1 MSMTDTEAMTAL
13 IDQFNQSSA
22 QVMDVKTSWFEL
34 HLNKQAV
41 LTQPISASDQP
52 QATNAAE
59 PAPGSPSTPAAT
71 RSSATMVTAPL
82 VGVAYLAAEPKA
94 KPFVQVGTHVKAGE
108 TLCVIEAMK
117 MINEVPSP
125 VSGTVKEVLVKN
137 AAMVEF
143 DEPLFAIEETKA

>member
-1 MSMTDTEAMTAL
+1 MSVTDTEAMTAL

-22 QVMDVKTSWFEL
+22 QVMDVKTSEFEL
-34 HLNKQAV
+34 HLNKQATATPPTV
-41 LTQPISASDQP
+41 AKDQSLVAAAPEQVVSATP
-52 QATNAAE
+52 T
-59 PAPGSPSTPAAT
+59 APS
-71 RSSATMVTAPL
+71 SSATMVTAPL

-94 KPFVQVGTHVKAGE
+94 EPFVQVGTHVKAGE

-143 DEPLFAIEETKA
+143 DEPLFAIEETNA

>member
-1 MSMTDTEAMTAL
+1 MSVTDTEAMTAL

-22 QVMDVKTSWFEL
+22 QVMDVKTSEFEL
-34 HLNKQAV
+34 HLNKQATATPPTV
-41 LTQPISASDQP
+41 AKEQSLVAAAPEQGVSVTTPTAS
-52 QATNAAE
+52 
-59 PAPGSPSTPAAT
+59 S
-71 RSSATMVTAPL
+71 SSATMVTAPL

-94 KPFVQVGTHVKAGE
+94 EPFVQVGTHVKAGE

-143 DEPLFAIEETKA
+143 DEPLFAIEETNA